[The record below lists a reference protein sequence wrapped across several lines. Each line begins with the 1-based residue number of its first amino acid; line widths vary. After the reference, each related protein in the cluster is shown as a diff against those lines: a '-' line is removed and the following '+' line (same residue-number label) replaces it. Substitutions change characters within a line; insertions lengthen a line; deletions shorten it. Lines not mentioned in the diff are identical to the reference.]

1 MDTVFCPLSY
11 VFRQKNKTTT
21 NSKNNLVLCLSAK
34 RVFAPITKFE
44 LPATNLRSNQIS
56 NSTRNK
62 FPIYIYFEAK
72 SFGDMPTI
80 FLKEV
85 KKGL

>member
-1 MDTVFCPLSY
+1 MDPVFCPLSY
-11 VFRQKNKTTT
+11 VFRQKNKTPT
-21 NSKNNLVLCLSAK
+21 NSKNNLDIQK
-34 RVFAPITKFE
+34 VFGPITKFE

-80 FLKEV
+80 FLKDV
-85 KKGL
+85 KKGLYEA